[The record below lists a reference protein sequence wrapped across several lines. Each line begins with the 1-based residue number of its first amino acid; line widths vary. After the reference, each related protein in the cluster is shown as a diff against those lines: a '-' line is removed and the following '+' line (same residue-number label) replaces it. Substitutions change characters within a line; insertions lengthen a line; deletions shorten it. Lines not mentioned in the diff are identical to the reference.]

1 MGERMKY
8 RLLGNS
14 NLRVSAVGFGCWEM
28 AGDIYGHIDQ
38 DEVVRAIHQALD
50 LGVTL
55 FDTAPGYGNGRS
67 EALLGQAL
75 RTRRAEAVIT
85 TKCGQYWSA
94 ERGFYRDSSRA
105 TILRGIDESLR
116 RLQTEYVDLLLIH
129 WPDTTHTFDEA
140 MGALNEAVQA
150 GKARYL
156 GVSNFR
162 AEQLRACAPLAPLIA
177 NQVGYNLFDRR
188 WEREMFATAGSL
200 GIGIMAYGPL
210 AHGLLT
216 GTFTTQTRFE
226 PSDWRSSGD
235 VFGQPLLAPENFGP
249 NLQVVE
255 RLKALAQELGTTLP
269 RLSLAWVLQN
279 PLVGSALSG
288 TRRTE
293 EIEENVAALDLQ
305 LTAHTMEHLAQI
317 MAGAAGQTD
326 QVPT

>member
-1 MGERMKY
+1 MKY
-8 RLLGNS
+8 RMLGNS

-67 EALLGQAL
+67 EAILGHAL
-75 RTRRAEAVIT
+75 RTRRAEAVIV
-85 TKCGQYWSA
+85 TKCGQYWSS
-94 ERGFYRDSSRA
+94 ERGFYRDSSHA
-105 TILRGIDESLR
+105 TILAGIDASLR
-116 RLQTEYVDLLLIH
+116 RLQTDYVDLLLIH
-129 WPDTTHTFDEA
+129 WPDTTHTFVEA
-140 MGALNEAVQA
+140 IGALHDVVQA
-150 GKARYL
+150 GKARYI

-162 AEQLRACAPLAPLIA
+162 AEQLRACAPLAPLVA

-188 WEREMFATAGSL
+188 WEREMFATARSL

-216 GTFTTQTRFE
+216 GTFTAQTRFE
-226 PSDWRSSGD
+226 PSDWRSTGD
-235 VFGQPLLAPENFGP
+235 MFGQPLLTPENFGQ
-249 NLQVVE
+249 NLLVVE
-255 RLKALAQELGTTLP
+255 RLKALAQEVGTTLP
-269 RLSLAWVLQN
+269 RLALAWVLHD

-288 TRRTE
+288 TRRPE
-293 EIEENVAALDLQ
+293 EIEENVAAIDVQ
-305 LTAHTMEHLAQI
+305 LTAPIMERIARI